1 MKQLRFSSFRQRLNA
16 AFLAV
21 SLVPVLLCSALLLQ
35 IFRFRMTADRQQN
48 AEQQLDGACHALSA
62 VQEGLQEAAQTLERS
77 QTVMGA
83 LSGGWVDSASVY
95 SAFYDATEEIRRFA
109 QFALYDAEGTLRYST
124 QALPGARKL
133 SVSWGVLQEAAD
145 EDKIVYCASIDP
157 TDLDEPILRAAAR
170 LTQDGQTVG
179 FFVASFYEAQFRA
192 MLDAL
197 AGAQNE
203 LLVMDGF
210 WHGIYCSQQAQVLTL
225 SNALR
230 EQLLS
235 GRALTGL
242 SDNFVYTA
250 RQEEATGLFFVL
262 QQPQVFTRGTLRL
275 LYTVSALC
283 ALGGVAVSIVLSL
296 QLSRQV
302 FQPIGTLH
310 RAITQVGRND
320 LEVQVPVREGQ
331 CDELG
336 ELAQQFNGMV
346 LSLRRNQQALLENQQ
361 ALNDAQI
368 RMMQAQLNPHF
379 LCNTLD
385 TMKWISKI
393 NQVPQVAL
401 MSTNLADILRFCISP
416 EEFVELRRE
425 LEILGRYVEIQRIR
439 LSDSFT
445 FSQDV
450 PERLLSCMVPKM
462 MLQPLAENA
471 ILHGLSGV
479 QDGRLTVTAR
489 EEGGVLEIC
498 VLDNGCG
505 FPAEMLGQ
513 YKPPEKQT
521 GHLGLFN
528 VDTILRKHYGESF
541 GLRLE
546 NRKDGAGACITA
558 RLPARR
564 RDADAAGAGGRG

>member
-35 IFRFRMTADRQQN
+35 IFRLRMTADQQQN
-48 AEQQLDGACHALSA
+48 AEQQLDGACHALFSM
-62 VQEGLQEAAQTLERS
+62 QEGLQEAAITIGGSE
-77 QTVMGA
+77 TVLGA
-83 LSGGWVDSASVY
+83 LSGGWENSASVY
-95 SAFYDATEEIRRFA
+95 SALYDATEDVRRFA
-109 QFALYDAEGTLRYST
+109 RFELYDAEGTLMYAT
-124 QALPGARKL
+124 QTVHGAQTLP
-133 SVSWGVLQEAAD
+133 VSWGILKEAAD
-145 EDKIVYCASIDP
+145 RDTIVYSASIDP
-157 TDLDEPILRAAAR
+157 TDLDAPVLRGAVR
-170 LTQDGQTVG
+170 LTRDGQTAG
-179 FFVASFYEAQFRA
+179 FLVAAFYETQLRA
-192 MLDAL
+192 MFDSL

-203 LLVMDGF
+203 ILLMDGF
-210 WHGIYCSQQAQVLTL
+210 WRGVYCSQQAQVQTL
-225 SNALR
+225 SYALR
-230 EQLLS
+230 GQLLH
-235 GRALTGL
+235 GKALTGL

-250 RQEEATGLFFVL
+250 RQDEATGLFLVL

-283 ALGGVAVSIVLSL
+283 ALGGVAVSIALSL
-296 QLSRQV
+296 RLSRQM

-310 RAITQVGRND
+310 RAITQVGKND
-320 LEVQVPVREGQ
+320 LEVQVPVQEGQ

-401 MSTNLADILRFCISP
+401 MSTNLADILRFCISTD
-416 EEFVELRRE
+416 EFVELRQE
-425 LEILGRYVEIQRIR
+425 LAILGRYVEIQRIR

-445 FSQDV
+445 FAQDV
-450 PERLLSCMVPKM
+450 PETLLSCLVPKM

-505 FPAEMLGQ
+505 FPADMLGPYQ
-513 YKPPEKQT
+513 APEQQT

-528 VDTILRKHYGESF
+528 VDTILRKHYGERF

-558 RLPARR
+558 RLPMRR
-564 RDADAAGAGGRG
+564 RDADAAGAGC

>member
-35 IFRFRMTADRQQN
+35 IFRLRMTADQQQN
-48 AEQQLDGACHALSA
+48 AEQQLDGACHALSSM
-62 VQEGLQEAAQTLERS
+62 QEGLQEAAITLGGSE
-77 QTVMGA
+77 TVLGA
-83 LSGGWVDSASVY
+83 LSGGWENSASVY
-95 SAFYDATEEIRRFA
+95 SALYDATEDVRRFA
-109 QFALYDAEGTLRYST
+109 RFELYDADGTLRYAT
-124 QALPGARKL
+124 QTVHGAQTLP
-133 SVSWGVLQEAAD
+133 VSWGILKEAAD
-145 EDKIVYCASIDP
+145 ADAIVYSASIDP
-157 TDLDEPILRAAAR
+157 TDLDEPVLRGAVR
-170 LTQDGQTVG
+170 LTRDGQTAG
-179 FFVASFYEAQFRA
+179 FLVAAFYETQLRA
-192 MLDAL
+192 MFDSL

-210 WHGIYCSQQAQVLTL
+210 WRGVYCSQQAQVQTL
-225 SNALR
+225 SYALR
-230 EQLLS
+230 EQLLH
-235 GRALTGL
+235 GKALTGL

-250 RQEEATGLFFVL
+250 RQDEATGLFLVL

-283 ALGGVAVSIVLSL
+283 ALGGVAVSIALSL
-296 QLSRQV
+296 RLSRQM

-320 LEVQVPVREGQ
+320 LEVQVPVQEGQ

-416 EEFVELRRE
+416 DEFVELRQE
-425 LEILGRYVEIQRIR
+425 LAILGRYVEIQRIR

-445 FSQDV
+445 FAQDV
-450 PERLLSCMVPKM
+450 PEALLSCMVPKM

-479 QDGRLTVTAR
+479 PDGRLSVTAQQL
-489 EEGGVLEIC
+489 EGEVLEIRVC
-498 VLDNGCG
+498 DNGCG
-505 FPAEMLGQ
+505 FPADMLGQ
-513 YKPPEKQT
+513 YKPPAQPT
-521 GHLGLFN
+521 GHLGLLN
-528 VDTILRKHYGESF
+528 VDTILRKHYGEQF

-546 NRKDGAGACITA
+546 NRTDEPGACIA
-558 RLPARR
+558 AQLPVRR
-564 RDADAAGAGGRG
+564 RKAEC

>member
-35 IFRFRMTADRQQN
+35 IFRLRMTADQQQN
-48 AEQQLDGACHALSA
+48 AEQQLDGACHALFSM
-62 VQEGLQEAAQTLERS
+62 QEGLQEAAITLGGSE
-77 QTVMGA
+77 TVLGA
-83 LSGGWVDSASVY
+83 LSGGWENSASVY
-95 SAFYDATEEIRRFA
+95 SALYDATEDVRRFA
-109 QFALYDAEGTLRYST
+109 RFELYDAEGTLMYAT
-124 QALPGARKL
+124 QTVHGAQTLP
-133 SVSWGVLQEAAD
+133 VSWGILKEAAD
-145 EDKIVYCASIDP
+145 RDTIVYSASIDP
-157 TDLDEPILRAAAR
+157 TDLDEPVLRGAVR
-170 LTQDGQTVG
+170 LTRDGQTAG
-179 FFVASFYEAQFRA
+179 FLVAAFYETQLRA
-192 MLDAL
+192 MFDSL

-203 LLVMDGF
+203 ILVMDGF
-210 WHGIYCSQQAQVLTL
+210 WRGVYCSQQAQVQTL
-225 SNALR
+225 SYALR
-230 EQLLS
+230 EQLLH
-235 GRALTGL
+235 GKALTGL

-250 RQEEATGLFFVL
+250 RQDEATGLFLVL

-283 ALGGVAVSIVLSL
+283 ALGGVAVSIALSL
-296 QLSRQV
+296 RLSRQM

-310 RAITQVGRND
+310 RAITQVGKND
-320 LEVQVPVREGQ
+320 LEVQVPVQEGQ

-346 LSLRRNQQALLENQQ
+346 LSLRRNQQALLKNQQ

-416 EEFVELRRE
+416 DEFVELRQE
-425 LEILGRYVEIQRIR
+425 LAILGRYVEIQRIR

-445 FSQDV
+445 FAQDV
-450 PERLLSCMVPKM
+450 PEELLSCMVPKM

-471 ILHGLSGV
+471 FLHGLSGV

-489 EEGGVLEIC
+489 ESGGVLEIC

-505 FPAEMLGQ
+505 FPAEMLGPYQ
-513 YKPPEKQT
+513 APEQQA

-541 GLRLE
+541 GLRLG

-564 RDADAAGAGGRG
+564 RGADAAGDGC